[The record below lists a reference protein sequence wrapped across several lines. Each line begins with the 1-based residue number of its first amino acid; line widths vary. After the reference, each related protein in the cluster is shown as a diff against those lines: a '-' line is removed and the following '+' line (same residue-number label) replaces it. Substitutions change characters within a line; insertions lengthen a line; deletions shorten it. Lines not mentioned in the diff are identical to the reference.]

1 MTGPVTFP
9 GANASGIAS
18 FARVNVSPSD
28 TNASNI
34 GERFEQMLWAEM
46 LTHAG
51 LEKAFSQGGG
61 ESASAFSR
69 YVVEAVAKDIAAS
82 HPLGLADAVK
92 YNRQPQSLPS
102 EHRADMETIVR
113 LSTENSAHFQAIRN
127 GLRHAVERLESLHS
141 SAYVGSYA
149 QNGRKIPFTEV
160 TGQFRTKA

>member
-1 MTGPVTFP
+1 VNHPELSAQT
-9 GANASGIAS
+9 
-18 FARVNVSPSD
+18 AR
-28 TNASNI
+28 
-34 GERFEQMLWAEM
+34 L
-46 LTHAG
+46 
-51 LEKAFSQGGG
+51 
-61 ESASAFSR
+61 
-69 YVVEAVAKDIAAS
+69 KDILLSEKDFLLTGRAREAAALMS
-82 HPLGLADAVK
+82 DKMEAMQDLEAFLET
-92 YNRQPQSLPS
+92 RQPQSLPS

>member
-1 MTGPVTFP
+1 MNHPELSAQT
-9 GANASGIAS
+9 
-18 FARVNVSPSD
+18 AR
-28 TNASNI
+28 
-34 GERFEQMLWAEM
+34 L
-46 LTHAG
+46 
-51 LEKAFSQGGG
+51 
-61 ESASAFSR
+61 
-69 YVVEAVAKDIAAS
+69 KDILLSEKDFLLTGRAREAAALMS
-82 HPLGLADAVK
+82 DKMEAMQDLEAFLET
-92 YNRQPQSLPS
+92 RQPQSLPN

>member
-1 MTGPVTFP
+1 MNHPELSAQT
-9 GANASGIAS
+9 
-18 FARVNVSPSD
+18 AR
-28 TNASNI
+28 
-34 GERFEQMLWAEM
+34 L
-46 LTHAG
+46 
-51 LEKAFSQGGG
+51 
-61 ESASAFSR
+61 
-69 YVVEAVAKDIAAS
+69 KDILLSEKDFLLTGRAREAAALMS
-82 HPLGLADAVK
+82 DKMEAMQDLEAFLET
-92 YNRQPQSLPS
+92 RQPQSLPS